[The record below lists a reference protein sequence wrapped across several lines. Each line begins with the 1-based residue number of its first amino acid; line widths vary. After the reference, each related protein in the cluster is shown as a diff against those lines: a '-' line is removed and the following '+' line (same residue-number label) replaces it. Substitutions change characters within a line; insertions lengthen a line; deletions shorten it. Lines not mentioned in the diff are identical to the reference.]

1 MHKPSKEVQM
11 RLLYSNCVP
20 ALTYACE
27 VKVHESR
34 DMTKMDVA
42 VNDSIRKIVGF
53 QRWESTRS
61 VRQSYGYNSICETF
75 AKRRQ
80 LFLENVPRTKN
91 PILISLT
98 SLLD

>member
-1 MHKPSKEVQM
+1 M

-61 VRQSYGYNSICETF
+61 LRQSYGHNSICETF
-75 AKRRQ
+75 GKRRQ
-80 LFLENVPRTKN
+80 LFLENIPRTKN